1 MKIQDL
7 MTTKAITCSPNTN
20 LATAAGLMWDS
31 NCGSLAVMNNE
42 GKVIGLIT
50 DRDICIAVATRH
62 RLASEIL
69 VSEVTTGEVWA
80 CGPQDGIWNL
90 LQTMRHARVR
100 RIPVISDDGVLQGI
114 VSISDVVLR
123 AEETQGKQKP
133 ELSLQDAIDTL
144 KEVCRYRGLQQTVEA

>member
-1 MKIQDL
+1 MKVQDL
-7 MTTKAITCSPNTN
+7 MTTNAITCSPNTN
-20 LATAAGLMWDS
+20 LATAAGLMWDN
-31 NCGSLAVMNNE
+31 NCGSLAVTNDE

-80 CGPQDGIWNL
+80 CGPQDGIRNL

-100 RIPVISDDGVLQGI
+100 RIPVISDNGVLQGI
-114 VSISDVVLR
+114 VSISDIVLH
-123 AEETQGKQKP
+123 AEEVEGKQKS
-133 ELSLQDAIDTL
+133 ELSLQDTIGTL
-144 KEVCRYRGLQQTVEA
+144 KEVCGYRSLQQTVEA